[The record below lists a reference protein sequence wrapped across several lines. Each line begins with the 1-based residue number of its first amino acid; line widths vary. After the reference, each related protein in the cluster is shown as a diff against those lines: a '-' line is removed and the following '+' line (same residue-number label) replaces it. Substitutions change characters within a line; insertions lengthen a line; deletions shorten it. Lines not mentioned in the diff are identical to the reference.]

1 MKAYF
6 SICLICCG
14 LSLFA
19 AAGPSRASQPR
30 GPAIAPPATACGA
43 PKKRIAV
50 LRFGGTGKYGALEG
64 ADAGEAIAAQLTTA
78 LERTDCFVVADRLAL
93 AEVLREQEIGMA
105 GVATRETSAKA
116 GQLIGVQILVKGEIT
131 EFETGAQGNG
141 LTAGVG
147 LANLPL
153 GLRFGGSRNV
163 AHIALDV
170 RLIDATTGQVI
181 ATQRV
186 DSKARSFGLLLG
198 IDTSKTSLTNDNYS
212 KTPLGSA
219 MRDAVVEA
227 AGYILERTRAVVWTG
242 QVVDVQAG
250 SFYLNAGT
258 KAGLKVGDT
267 LTVSTVAR
275 ELIDPA
281 SGASLGRIEQSLGIA
296 RISEVSDTYAL
307 ATIEGDYTPHRGDLL
322 RH

>member
-1 MKAYF
+1 MKM
-6 SICLICCG
+6 LILIGCG
-14 LSLFA
+14 LTLLA
-19 AAGPSRASQPR
+19 AAGASRASHS
-30 GPAIAPPATACGA
+30 GPAIAPPAMACAA

-105 GVATRETSAKA
+105 GVASRETGAKA

-131 EFETGAQGNG
+131 EFEAGAQGNG
-141 LTAGVG
+141 LTAGIG
-147 LANLPL
+147 LPNLPL

-163 AHIALDV
+163 ARIALDV
-170 RLIDATTGQVI
+170 RLIDTTTGQVI

-186 DSKARSFGLLLG
+186 DSKAKSFGLLFG
-198 IDTSKTSLTNDNYS
+198 VDTSKTSLTNDNYS

-219 MRDAVVEA
+219 MRDAVIEA
-227 AGYILERTRAVVWTG
+227 AGYILERTRAVAWTG
-242 QVVDVQAG
+242 QVVDVQTG
-250 SFYLNAGT
+250 SFYVNAGT

-267 LTVSTVAR
+267 LTVSAIAR

-281 SGASLGRIEQSLGIA
+281 SGASLGRIEQSLGMA

-307 ATIEGDYTPHRGDLL
+307 AAIEGDYTPHRGDLL